1 MAAKLRKEVLHC
13 KDCPRW
19 YGAEDD
25 ELGPCSIKHAR
36 GDKKYLT
43 QGYHECDESEQI
55 KWFESQKP
63 TRKKKEQQS
72 VG

>member
-1 MAAKLRKEVLHC
+1 MSKSLKQDEDALHC

-19 YGAEDD
+19 YGAEDE

-43 QGYHECDESEQI
+43 QGYHECDEPEQI
-55 KWFESQKP
+55 RWFGEQKR
-63 TRKKKEQQS
+63 THKKEIR
-72 VG
+72 